1 MSKVFYNRCVS
12 IVFVSIQFIVD
23 RGLKGMKSFGYKED
37 YRDMYHGHKNFA
49 IPSERMLYPLT
60 ADPLLDNKVDNL
72 QLVRSS

>member
-1 MSKVFYNRCVS
+1 
-12 IVFVSIQFIVD
+12 
-23 RGLKGMKSFGYKED
+23 MKSFGYKED
-37 YRDMYHGHKNFA
+37 YRDMYHGHKNFT